1 MLWKVLLMIRFTW
14 KTMRGTFSLL
24 GGTGPWEISG
34 RRKERKERGRDR
46 AEKKKAGGVKIPG
59 RKGKMKDKE
68 NKALTKRLQVTTE
81 VI

>member
-14 KTMRGTFSLL
+14 KTMRGTFSSL
-24 GGTGPWEISG
+24 GGTEPWEIPG

-46 AEKKKAGGVKIPG
+46 AEKKKAGGAKIPG
-59 RKGKMKDKE
+59 RKGNMKDKE
-68 NKALTKRLQVTTE
+68 NKALTKSLQVTTE